1 MVDSTVSIFLRIQNE
16 LLPTPAKS
24 HYTFNLRDVSRVF
37 QGVLMVTTANCAD
50 RNVMA
55 RLWTHENARVF
66 HDRLIDTADKQ
77 YFTHMLYDILAN
89 RLGVTESYEALF
101 EVRHEACKP

>member
-1 MVDSTVSIFLRIQNE
+1 MVA
-16 LLPTPAKS
+16 P
-24 HYTFNLRDVSRVF
+24 
-37 QGVLMVTTANCAD
+37 ANCAD

-77 YFTHMLYDILAN
+77 FFTRMIYDILAN
-89 RLGVTESYEALF
+89 RLSVTESYEALF
-101 EVRHEACKP
+101 EVRHVCVAMCVASFSPSLA